1 MKFLAK
7 KDKKQ
12 LKFWI
17 QDLKYSII
25 MYITVPR
32 KGPSHGFKIVPPQIK
47 HNYLYD
53 SHNPKSFFYS
63 YVSVYT
69 CSYN

>member
-32 KGPSHGFKIVPPQIK
+32 KGPSHGF
-47 HNYLYD
+47 
-53 SHNPKSFFYS
+53 
-63 YVSVYT
+63 
-69 CSYN
+69 